1 MSREE
6 YIELIVAK
14 LERVK
19 ILRVEQVYVFA
30 KGLCADSLEEVQDYE

>member
-14 LERVK
+14 LK
-19 ILRVEQVYVFA
+19 SAKMLNIQKVYVFA
-30 KGLCADSLEEVQDYE
+30 RGLCTTDQQEVQEHE